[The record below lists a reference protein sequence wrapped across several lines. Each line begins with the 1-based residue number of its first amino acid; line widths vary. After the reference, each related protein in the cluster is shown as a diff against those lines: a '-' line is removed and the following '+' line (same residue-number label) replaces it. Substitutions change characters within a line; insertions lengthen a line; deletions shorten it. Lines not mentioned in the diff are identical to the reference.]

1 MPPFSSKTKK
11 QRRRQDE
18 RLPASPEPLASDLP
32 SNILTLQR
40 SAGNRA
46 VSGLLQRKS
55 STATLPVSEPG
66 DTSERQADQVA
77 DEVIGSQATP
87 GFEQGSHSA
96 SSMPSRASTGTLDD
110 LGSGEPLD
118 PATRS
123 SFEPGFG
130 ADFSSVRIHSD
141 GKAGKSARD
150 LNARAYTVGS
160 DVVFAEG
167 EYQPHTSEGKRLLA
181 HELAHV
187 VQQGAG
193 AGPVVVQR
201 AVALTDDDFKALAAQ
216 LHDAIYQVGTDEE
229 SIFVALQKLEKDATA
244 IKKLIEV
251 YKKEHN
257 GADLEADIRGD
268 MSDDELILALELM
281 GIKDDP
287 KAADVVGTAPATDAE
302 FKTVARKLL
311 AAMDQAGT
319 EEEEIYGQLMP
330 FNRDDTK
337 LTKLKTIYQSELSG
351 GITGSGLEADIK
363 SEMSS
368 DELAYAL
375 FLLNAPQPETT
386 PQSGA
391 TITKAGTKA
400 HDVKVPGGEITVE
413 TGLEIQTPSGT
424 TFADTYSVAYEGG
437 QSKESRWL
445 QFIWSEILATQA
457 DGSVKTVDET
467 GLPTS
472 NGTMDLTTDPSS
484 PKYKVDAATSAS
496 PFYEKG
502 GVDIRTATA
511 TTLLDRPFEFSNAI
525 KRQFDA
531 GATKVVERDHFE
543 DFLVRD
549 YKSIYHISLYVEWI
563 YTSKTV
569 STRKTHFKSGGKV
582 TAMDSAMREQLLK
595 EYPKFEYIM

>member
-18 RLPASPEPLASDLP
+18 PLPTSSETLASNLP
-32 SNILTLQR
+32 SSILTLQR

-66 DTSERQADQVA
+66 DISERQADQVA
-77 DEVIGSQATP
+77 NEVTGSQETH
-87 GFEQGSHSA
+87 GSEQKGRSA
-96 SSMPSRASTGTLDD
+96 SSMTSRASTAALDN

-130 ADFSSVRIHSD
+130 ADFSGVRIHSD

-187 VQQGAG
+187 VQQDV
-193 AGPVVVQR
+193 GPVMVQR

-229 SIFVALQKLEKDATA
+229 SIFDALQKLEKDATA

-287 KAADVVGTAPATDAE
+287 KAADVVGTAPTTDAE
-302 FKTVARKLL
+302 FKTVARKLH
-311 AAMDQAGT
+311 AAMDQVGT

-337 LTKLKTIYQSELSG
+337 LNKLETIYQSELSG
-351 GITGSGLEADIK
+351 GLTGGGLEADIK

-375 FLLNAPQPETT
+375 FLLNAPQPATT
-386 PQSGA
+386 PGSGA
-391 TITKAGTKA
+391 TITKAGTKV
-400 HDVKVPGGEITVE
+400 HDVKVPGGQITVE
-413 TGLEIQTPSGT
+413 TGLEIQQPSGSK
-424 TFADTYSVAYEGG
+424 FADTYSVAYEGG

-484 PKYKVDAATSAS
+484 PKYKVDAATGAS
-496 PFYEKG
+496 PFYEQG

-511 TTLLDRPFEFSNAI
+511 TTLLDRPFEFKNAI
-525 KRQFDA
+525 QRQFDA
-531 GATKVVERDHFE
+531 GATEVVERDHFE

-549 YKSIYHISLYVEWI
+549 YKSIYHLSLYVEWI
-563 YTSKTV
+563 YTSKTA

-582 TAMDSAMREQLLK
+582 TAMDSAMREQLIK
-595 EYPKFEYIM
+595 EYPKFDYIM